1 MAIDQPEEDNVARF
15 IRASHRWV
23 AMTFLLTVVVNV
35 VAFAI
40 NQPTPWLYY
49 LPLPFLFWLMLT
61 GLYMFV
67 QPHLLRARSGSAT

>member
-1 MAIDQPEEDNVARF
+1 
-15 IRASHRWV
+15 
-23 AMTFLLTVVVNV
+23 MTFLAIVIVNV

-67 QPHLLRARSGSAT
+67 QPYLLRGRSGGAT

>member
-1 MAIDQPEEDNVARF
+1 MARF
-15 IRASHRWV
+15 IRTSHRWV
-23 AMTFLLTVVVNV
+23 AMTFLLTVVVNI

-40 NQPTPWLYY
+40 NQPAPWLYY

-67 QPHLLRARSGSAT
+67 QPYVLKGRSSSAT